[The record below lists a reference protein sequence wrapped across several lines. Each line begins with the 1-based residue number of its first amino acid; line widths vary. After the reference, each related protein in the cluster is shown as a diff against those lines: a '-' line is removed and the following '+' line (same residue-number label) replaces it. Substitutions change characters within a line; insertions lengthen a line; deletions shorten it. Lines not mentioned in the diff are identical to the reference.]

1 LGVVVKIGSREIGG
15 SAPCLVVAEVGMAHD
30 GSLGMA
36 HAYIDAVAKAG
47 AGAVKF
53 QHHRPE
59 EGGEWRVPPAWKD
72 ETRGAYWL
80 RTAFNGSEWLRL
92 ADHADHA
99 GLTFLCS
106 TFGVLGA
113 RIMEPLLPAWK
124 VASGQVA
131 NGPMLDYMAAHPKP
145 TIISAGMATQGEI
158 AKAAAP
164 FDDVVILH
172 ATSLYPTPM
181 DKVDLAAGL
190 KNWERLKGHIDEVG
204 LSDHSGTIWP
214 ALAAATMGAA
224 MVEVHV
230 TFSRDAYGPD
240 TASSITLD
248 ELRLLCE
255 GIAAIRQAQQPVD
268 REALLKGPLAEA
280 RRVYMG
286 WSQMKEWL
294 A

>member
-1 LGVVVKIGSREIGG
+1 MKIGGREIGG
-15 SAPCLVVAEVGMAHD
+15 GAPCLVVAEVGLAHD

-36 HAYIDAVAKAG
+36 HAYVDAVAKAG

-59 EGGEWRVPPAWKD
+59 EGGAWRRRPTWCQD
-72 ETRGAYWL
+72 ETRADYWR
-80 RTAFNGSEWLRL
+80 RTAFDSYEWTKLCS
-92 ADHADHA
+92 HAESL
-99 GLTFLCS
+99 GLLFLCS
-106 TFGVLGA
+106 TFSREGA
-113 RIMEPLLPAWK
+113 EAMEPLLPAWK
-124 VASGQVA
+124 VASGQVT

-145 TIISAGMATQGEI
+145 AIISGGMGTAEEI
-158 AKAAAP
+158 DAAMYRYRE
-164 FDDVVILH
+164 VVVLQSR
-172 ATSLYPTPM
+172 SLYPTPLDSVGM
-181 DKVDLAAGL
+181 RTHYGSVAQWHHGDSAAGAAL
-190 KNWERLKGHIDEVG
+190 HG

-214 ALAAATMGAA
+214 ALAAATLGAA

-255 GIAAIRQAQQPVD
+255 GIRAIREAQKPVD

-286 WSQMKEWL
+286 VG